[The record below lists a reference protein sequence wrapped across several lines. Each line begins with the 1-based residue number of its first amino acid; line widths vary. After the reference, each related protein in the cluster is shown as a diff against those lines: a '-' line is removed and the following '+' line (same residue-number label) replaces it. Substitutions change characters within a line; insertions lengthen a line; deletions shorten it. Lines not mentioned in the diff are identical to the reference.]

1 MSRGIHCD
9 HGSQVINKSLRSSEE
24 IISYCLEK
32 TAHHLMD
39 YYVMMNA
46 DWPQFKSPGYLLDIL
61 SEGCMVV
68 SLVWGIVLL
77 EEQLKCPRHVLAYST
92 PQNQF
97 IRTSLETFPHSLN
110 YDQSN
115 WTVLFFFFFLCVN
128 YRYLKSLCVSGMST
142 LRVLRGYR

>member
-32 TAHHLMD
+32 TTHHLMD

-77 EEQLKCPRHVLAYST
+77 EE
-92 PQNQF
+92 
-97 IRTSLETFPHSLN
+97 
-110 YDQSN
+110 
-115 WTVLFFFFFLCVN
+115 
-128 YRYLKSLCVSGMST
+128 
-142 LRVLRGYR
+142 